1 MIDLIKATAELYGD
15 CLQEV
20 GSTDIYIRGVLAT
33 DTQMTAIN
41 ARADADLPI
50 AIEAARI
57 SSIKQAAG
65 NLIISR
71 YPIANGKQANMQAAL
86 TELVDK
92 KLTATLTVSEQETY
106 DAIKLAWTWIKDVR
120 AASNNA
126 EATAG
131 LQALDIVWPS

>member
-1 MIDLIKATAELYGD
+1 MIDLIKATTDLYGD

-92 KLTATLTVSEQETY
+92 KLTATLTVSEQATY

>member
-1 MIDLIKATAELYGD
+1 MIDLIKATTELYGD
-15 CLQEV
+15 CSQEV
-20 GSTDIYIRGVLAT
+20 HSTDIYIKGVLAT
-33 DTQMTAIN
+33 EAQMTAIN

-92 KLTATLTVSEQETY
+92 KLTATLTVSEQATY

-120 AASNNA
+120 AASNVA
-126 EATAG
+126 ETNGTAVD
-131 LQALDIVWPS
+131 QIVWPV

>member
-92 KLTATLTVSEQETY
+92 KLTATLTVSEQATY

-131 LQALDIVWPS
+131 MQAADIVWPA